1 MTRRNPRHGRK
12 LPTAAPPSAQ
22 AKDKVLESIEA
33 LAETMHEDCAYWLA
47 LYAQNNPHPP
57 GLVLMLL
64 PEGHAAQPL
73 QRESVLDMARA
84 LGLEAALAALGPLA
98 PVLVLGRGRALLMG
112 SAVGAITSPS
122 PIFSPGGVA

>member
-1 MTRRNPRHGRK
+1 MTRRQHRRERGR
-12 LPTAAPPSAQ
+12 PAPQ
-22 AKDKVLESIEA
+22 ASDKVLESLEA

-47 LYAQNNPHPP
+47 MYAQNNPHPP

-64 PEGHAAQPL
+64 PTGHTAQPI
-73 QRESVLDMARA
+73 QREAVLDMAKA

-112 SAVGAITSPS
+112 SAIGAVALQS
-122 PIFSPGGVA
+122 PIHSPGGVA